1 MYFNPKSNLTGEQLV
16 GVGGH
21 ELSDIFD
28 QRPQGRPSVRPAFVL
43 SLSDIPRRRSNAG
56 CGQSDGRDLSALLPS
71 LPFVIKAFK
80 LAAETGRWRRL
91 SRRQVTSQTA
101 CRLFA
106 SFFCKKKL
114 GPLQLKNAKTSTLGI
129 VHMGNS
135 NNSFSTH
142 ADRKFGTLGCSRIFM
157 SSFRACPISTK
168 LSVH

>member
-1 MYFNPKSNLTGEQLV
+1 MHLVSSEPVGPYPKVGCRRPCISNLGVPTCLKSSPLLPVYFNPKSNLTGEQLV

-28 QRPQGRPSVRPAFVL
+28 QRPQGRPSVRLAFVL
-43 SLSDIPRRRSNAG
+43 SLSDIPQRRSNAG

-80 LAAETGRWRRL
+80 LAAETGRRRRL

-114 GPLQLKNAKTSTLGI
+114 GPL
-129 VHMGNS
+129 
-135 NNSFSTH
+135 
-142 ADRKFGTLGCSRIFM
+142 
-157 SSFRACPISTK
+157 
-168 LSVH
+168 